1 MYIHKLVE
9 EDLLLNI
16 SIIILCNF
24 FINISFL
31 SKQRSSISELNVFK
45 YVHID
50 LVTY

>member
-31 SKQRSSISELNVFK
+31 PKQRSGISELNVFK
-45 YVHID
+45 YVH
-50 LVTY
+50 